1 MQYCSQTFIKKF
13 FYRCRSY
20 VNLRKYQEWCK
31 SSTNGCINT
40 LKFFPGYSGPGIIS
54 DRNMV
59 LRCIMAPGGRLSGI
73 TNTGQ
78 QLYGLDDIP
87 YGLNPSPVIA
97 ILTFPASAASSG
109 YSISNDFHASPSDG
123 CTIFFGLYLFP
134 YLCHFIILADSSVMK
149 RRCSL
154 FIKSRYRRTFTGIFS
169 CCF

>member
-13 FYRCRSY
+13 FCRCRSY
-20 VNLRKYQEWCK
+20 VNLGKYQEWCK

-73 TNTGQ
+73 TNMVQ

-109 YSISNDFHASPSDG
+109 YSISNDFHASPPDG
-123 CTIFFGLYLFP
+123 CTIFLDCTFSLP
-134 YLCHFIILADSSVMK
+134 CATSSFWQTP
-149 RRCSL
+149 R
-154 FIKSRYRRTFTGIFS
+154 
-169 CCF
+169 